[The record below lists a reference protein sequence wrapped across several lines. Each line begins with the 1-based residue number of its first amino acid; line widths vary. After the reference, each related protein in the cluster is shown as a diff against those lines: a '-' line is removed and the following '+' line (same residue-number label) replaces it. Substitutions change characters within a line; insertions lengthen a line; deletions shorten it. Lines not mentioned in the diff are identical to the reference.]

1 MPPRIQEMDYEAL
14 EDLGLQSIK
23 FKLKGHKSRDLGL
36 QSVKLKLIG
45 KDGTNLR
52 RTGRISKP
60 VLSKLTIERSE
71 LTPDQFTDY
80 EEYEEPTFL
89 QLLETYKTE
98 NSRTLSKNRKKTL
111 ESAIEYIKSKTK
123 LSDIEQ
129 SKMAKKVAY
138 LMRPEKFTERE
149 RFLLAIFTNNDGSAL
164 QHHIRN
170 HIRCLKEMALLQ
182 SITPSNYK
190 ATYGAHYN
198 TKCRPLQTM
207 ILGLLDPQL
216 QEAYK
221 QFTTPLFFALEESGS
236 LETERCDLLKEFFDQ
251 VEIDPTAICYVFSDN
266 LFNVMSI
273 HLGVWRQLFNDG
285 HKLVKADPDRITH
298 KSIETCGVKNA
309 TSDETIL
316 PKSGDNFLCPCCMR
330 IIGKED
336 RKGKFTRSGGLRTSV
351 DHTNPVGCAWIN
363 YDDDALCEQLVV
375 ICFDCNAHKSDTS
388 LIEFFNKIMTNHNHF
403 YDFDSTTP
411 TLLSPKERID
421 RVSFYIKN
429 IRNALRQGVNTFP
442 NMLIKAEGLK
452 TTYTEIEKT
461 KDEMIKVSKGII
473 EYVET
478 VPTLFQHHRS
488 ERVSTDAGFIAEIST
503 LFLTLIGSYMLV
515 LQCNEYDAIEYL
527 FNIIKVQSQSTEGS
541 DTISRNAL
549 ITFFQ
554 AISNNTIVPIDK
566 RNYYF
571 TFSDMLATKFINH
584 LGVVAIGREMFHIFC
599 DAILEDSKSKA
610 EATRS
615 SCRVVGSSSMDTGTG
630 KTKKKKDN
638 KKKRNKY
645 TKRR

>member
-36 QSVKLKLIG
+36 QSVKLKLRG
-45 KDGTNLR
+45 NEGR
-52 RTGRISKP
+52 RTGRITKR
-60 VLSKLTIERSE
+60 VLPQLTIETTGR
-71 LTPDQFTDY
+71 TRDQFTNY
-80 EEYEEPTFL
+80 QEYEEPTFL
-89 QLLETYKTE
+89 RLLETYKTE
-98 NSRTLSKNRKKTL
+98 NSSTLPIPKKKTL

-164 QHHIRN
+164 QQHISN
-170 HIRCLKEMALLQ
+170 HIRCLKEMASLQ

-190 ATYGAHYN
+190 ATYGAHYK
-198 TKCRPLQTM
+198 TKCLPLQTM

-251 VEIDPTAICYVFSDN
+251 VEIDPAAICYVFSDN

-285 HKLVKADPDRITH
+285 HTLVKADPDRITY

-309 TSDETIL
+309 TRDETIL
-316 PKSGDNFLCPCCMR
+316 PKSEEDFLCPCCMR

-375 ICFDCNAHKSDTS
+375 ICFDCNAYKSDTS
-388 LIEFFNKIMTNHNHF
+388 LIEFFYKIMTNPNRF

-411 TLLSPKERID
+411 SLLSTKERID

-442 NMLIKAEGLK
+442 NMLNKAKGLK
-452 TTYTEIEKT
+452 TIYTKIEKM
-461 KDEMIKVSKGII
+461 KDEMIKDSKDII
-473 EYVET
+473 RYVET
-478 VPTLFQHHRS
+478 LPALFQHHRS
-488 ERVSTDAGFIAEIST
+488 ERVSTDAGYIAEIKT
-503 LFLTLIGSYMLV
+503 LFLTLLGSYIYV
-515 LQCNEYDAIEYL
+515 LHYNEYDAIES
-527 FNIIKVQSQSTEGS
+527 FFEMIKVQSQSTEGS
-541 DTISRNAL
+541 DTISRTAL
-549 ITFFQ
+549 KIFFQ
-554 AISNNTIVPIDK
+554 GISDNHIVPIDK

-571 TFSDMLATKFINH
+571 TFSDMLATQLITH
-584 LGVVAIGREMFHIFC
+584 LGVEAIGREMFHVFC
-599 DAILEDSKSKA
+599 NSILKDSKSQA

>member
-36 QSVKLKLIG
+36 QSVKLKLRG
-45 KDGTNLR
+45 NEGR
-52 RTGRISKP
+52 RTGRITKR
-60 VLSKLTIERSE
+60 VLPQLTIETTGR
-71 LTPDQFTDY
+71 TRGQFTNY
-80 EEYEEPTFL
+80 QEYEEPTFL

-98 NSRTLSKNRKKTL
+98 NSSTLTIPKKKTL

-164 QHHIRN
+164 QQHISN
-170 HIRCLKEMALLQ
+170 HIRYLKEMASLQ

-190 ATYGAHYN
+190 ATYGAHYK
-198 TKCRPLQTM
+198 TKCLPLQTM
-207 ILGLLDPQL
+207 ILDLLDPQL

-251 VEIDPTAICYVFSDN
+251 VEIDPAAICYVFSDN

-285 HKLVKADPDRITH
+285 HTLVKADPDRITY

-309 TSDETIL
+309 TRDETIL
-316 PKSGDNFLCPCCMR
+316 PKSEEDFLCPCCMR

-375 ICFDCNAHKSDTS
+375 ICFDCNAYKSDTS
-388 LIEFFNKIMTNHNHF
+388 LIEFFYKIMTNPNRF

-411 TLLSPKERID
+411 SLLSTKERID

-442 NMLIKAEGLK
+442 NMLNKAKGLK
-452 TTYTEIEKT
+452 TIYTKIEKM
-461 KDEMIKVSKGII
+461 KDEMIKDSKDII
-473 EYVET
+473 RYVET
-478 VPTLFQHHRS
+478 LPALFQHHRS
-488 ERVSTDAGFIAEIST
+488 ERVSTDAGYIAEIKT
-503 LFLTLIGSYMLV
+503 LFLTLLGSYIYV
-515 LQCNEYDAIEYL
+515 LHYNEYDAIES
-527 FNIIKVQSQSTEGS
+527 FFEMIKVQSQSTEGS
-541 DTISRNAL
+541 DTISRTAL
-549 ITFFQ
+549 KIFFQ
-554 AISNNTIVPIDK
+554 GISDNHIVPIDK

-571 TFSDMLATKFINH
+571 TFSDMLATQLITH
-584 LGVVAIGREMFHIFC
+584 LGVEAIGREMFHVFC
-599 DAILEDSKSKA
+599 NSILKDSKSQA